1 MNDRSQEIVADDS
14 IMIPQTLESKLNI
27 NCNTQDKSRKKNVDR
42 HITKPQTSV
51 EGDWVIYSYN
61 KENTI
66 PIKKLVIA
74 PIIKG
79 TVVYDQVIV
88 TVIKNH
94 QVIET
99 VIYLKK
105 YLIGRVAGN
114 DITKIINWMIDY
126 KNQS

>member
-1 MNDRSQEIVADDS
+1 MQYTRQ
-14 IMIPQTLESKLNI
+14 
-27 NCNTQDKSRKKNVDR
+27 
-42 HITKPQTSV
+42 ITKPQTSV

-74 PIIKG
+74 PIVKG
-79 TVVYDQVIV
+79 MVVYDQVV
-88 TVIKNH
+88 ETVIKNH

-105 YLIGRVAGN
+105 HLIGRVAGK